1 MVVGNFSE
9 MRTYELVIGTNPVN
23 EEYSR
28 QRQSGCEGPEMG
40 HSGWLKGKQPEDWVQ
55 AFKGGIN

>member
-9 MRTYELVIGTNPVN
+9 TRTYELVIGTNPVN

-40 HSGWLKGKQPEDWVQ
+40 YSGMVERKAARGLDSG
-55 AFKGGIN
+55 F